1 MRQRGDR
8 VTPSVNQPVAPV
20 APALSSLASKG
31 LLAIVLIVFARYAQ
45 AILLPIAVALVLT
58 FVLSPLVRRLR
69 GYGIAD
75 PLGAAVVVGS
85 FVLGVAVLASTLA
98 APAAEW
104 WTKAPQGIQQ
114 LIDRAEGWRR
124 NVPFLAP
131 TPAPAPT
138 RASAARAASTAAP
151 PDPVKEKIASESVAL
166 TGTLLMKL
174 GEAGIFVAATLILLF
189 FLLASERWL
198 IGRTVQ
204 AITRRKA
211 RVALIGAVRD
221 AQRDIA
227 AFLATQALI
236 NAGVGVAT
244 GLACWLIGLPNP
256 VLWGALAGIMSF
268 IPYLGPLV
276 VLLTLFLAGALTFDT
291 VGEMLMP
298 ALAFGAI
305 NLVESNLVSPWV
317 VGRRLELTPLAVFLA
332 VMFAGWLWGIAGA
345 FIAVPGLVATR
356 SIARRSKRLRGW
368 VTYLDRGREEPR
380 PMRYLLGLGRRSRA
394 MHAAAVRPLSTA
406 TAETGG
412 RPLRQAPNAPDTHDV
427 AAP

>member
-1 MRQRGDR
+1 M
-8 VTPSVNQPVAPV
+8 APV
-20 APALSSLASKG
+20 LSSLASKG

-138 RASAARAASTAAP
+138 RASAARGATPAAP

-166 TGTLLMKL
+166 TGTLLVKL

-204 AITRRKA
+204 AITRRRA

-394 MHAAAVRPLSTA
+394 MHAAAVRPVSTA
-406 TAETGG
+406 TAESGG
-412 RPLRQAPNAPDTHDV
+412 RPLRRSPTAPDTRDV

>member
-1 MRQRGDR
+1 MRHHGDR

-69 GYGIAD
+69 GYGVAD

-104 WTKAPQGIQQ
+104 WEKAPQGIQQ

-131 TPAPAPT
+131 TPAPT

-166 TGTLLMKL
+166 TGTLLVKL

-198 IGRTVQ
+198 LGRTVQ
-204 AITRRKA
+204 AITRKRA

-236 NAGVGVAT
+236 NAGVGFAT

-276 VLLTLFLAGALTFDT
+276 VLLTLFLAGALTFNT

-305 NLVESNLVSPWV
+305 NLIESNLVSPWV

-356 SIARRSKRLRGW
+356 SLARRSKRLRGW
-368 VTYLDRGREEPR
+368 VTYLDRGREELR
-380 PMRYLLGLGRRSRA
+380 PIRSLLGLGRRSRA
-394 MHAAAVRPLSTA
+394 MHAAAVRPLGAPQPDSGA
-406 TAETGG
+406 Q
-412 RPLRQAPNAPDTHDV
+412 PLRPSPAAFDTHDIT
-427 AAP
+427 AR

>member
-1 MRQRGDR
+1 M
-8 VTPSVNQPVAPV
+8 NQPVATI

-104 WTKAPQGIQQ
+104 WEKAPQGIQQ

-138 RASAARAASTAAP
+138 RASAAARGASTAAP

-166 TGTLLMKL
+166 TGTLLVKL

-204 AITRRKA
+204 AITRRRA

-236 NAGVGVAT
+236 NAGVGIAT

-291 VGEMLMP
+291 VGEMLLP

-305 NLVESNLVSPWV
+305 NMVESNLVSPWV

-356 SIARRSKRLRGW
+356 SIARRSKRLRGL
-368 VTYLDRGREEPR
+368 VTYLDRGRDEPR
-380 PMRYLLGLGRRSRA
+380 PLRSLLGLGRRSRA
-394 MHAAAVRPLSTA
+394 MHAAAVRPASAQKADSGAQPMRPSPTA
-406 TAETGG
+406 NPRHRGSMTM
-412 RPLRQAPNAPDTHDV
+412 
-427 AAP
+427 